1 MFFGATEQELIP
13 VKSFY
18 FFFYAAF
25 GSLFPLM
32 GVYFKQMG
40 MNPGQCGIL
49 VGMRPFVEFL
59 AAPFWGSY
67 ADRCRQGK
75 KLLLASLACW
85 VLFTIPLSFIRPEAI
100 NCIERRNATDFVL
113 TYTRTKRDTSAMYN
127 PEPLLFDDVND
138 ELLEHDLPPEQAEEH
153 SRRKRSLLLPRIDA
167 GISPVHINFVSNY
180 DDKHHR
186 DYVTPI
192 FSSMVYR
199 TPVSRS
205 RGGRESLFGLHY
217 YVASLLVYRTF
228 RRLSSCCCWS
238 S

>member
-1 MFFGATEQELIP
+1 MFFGGTEQELIP

-59 AAPFWGSY
+59 SAPFWGSY

-85 VLFTIPLSFIRPEAI
+85 VLFTIPLSFIRPEAV

-113 TYTRTKRDTSAMYN
+113 TYTRTKRDTSAMYD
-127 PEPLLFDDVND
+127 PSSQLELEQELAYDDAHGD
-138 ELLEHDLPPEQAEEH
+138 ETEH
-153 SRRKRSLLLPRIDA
+153 SRHKRSLLLPRIDA

-199 TPVSRS
+199 TPVSLS
-205 RGGRESLFGLHY
+205 TAEDSLG
-217 YVASLLVYRTF
+217 VASD
-228 RRLSSCCCWS
+228 
-238 S
+238 